1 MAENKKEEQEA
12 IRVNTLEEFDDALE
26 ELFETGRANRVVVV
40 GPGFEQPG
48 RNREVPTTLVRTGS
62 PPPSAASSWRS
73 LRPYAVDVGEAVRTA
88 PWARPTV
95 TCDVLTRLKSI
106 HSAGRSP
113 KRLLHPCTA
122 PRGGSGPVV
131 H

>member
-1 MAENKKEEQEA
+1 M
-12 IRVNTLEEFDDALE
+12 NTLEEFDDALE

-40 GPGFEQPG
+40 GPGLEQPG

-73 LRPYAVDVGEAVRTA
+73 LRPYSSRTA

-106 HSAGRSP
+106 HSADRSP